1 MTKSGGHI
9 QKALFAVCILTVVAL
24 PVIFFNA
31 KYRLLPP
38 AGVEI
43 LRNAFKRKFLVQMQ
57 ATLGGDTVGFRH
69 C

>member
-1 MTKSGGHI
+1 M
-9 QKALFAVCILTVVAL
+9 VCILTVVAL
-24 PVIFFNA
+24 PFFFFVND

-43 LRNAFKRKFLVQMQ
+43 LRNAFKRKFLVQTQ
-57 ATLGGDTVGFRH
+57 ATLDGDTVGFRH